1 MILMCGA
8 TGDLGGRIV
17 RLLRDRGQPVRALV
31 RPATDASRL
40 KDGGVEVVRGD
51 LCDAASLGPAL
62 VGIDTVV
69 TTANANRPAL
79 DSTGNQDLIRA
90 AEQAGVGRFVFVSAA
105 GMGPEMARTG
115 ALMAGKWQAEQA
127 LRASTMP
134 SVVVRPDMFQEAWL
148 GPPMFD
154 PAAGTA
160 MVSGSGRIAHRYVA
174 MDDVAAL
181 CAHLALAPDPPEL
194 VEFGGPEALT
204 QLQVVAAFEQATGRT
219 FKVRRVPGVLLSV
232 GHRLLG
238 AVKPDV
244 ALGLGLSAFMGAHPA
259 TWDDTALREAGIE
272 PRPARD
278 FIASTAA
285 VPA

>member
-17 RLLRDRGQPVRALV
+17 RLLQDRGESVRALV
-31 RPATDASRL
+31 RPASDATRL
-40 KDGGVEVVRGD
+40 QAAGVEIARGD

-79 DSTGNQDLIRA
+79 DVTGNQDLIRA
-90 AEQAGVGRFVFVSAA
+90 AERAGVGRFVFVSAA
-105 GMGPEMARTG
+105 GMSPEMARTG
-115 ALMAGKWQAEQA
+115 PLMAGKWQAEKA

-148 GPPMFD
+148 GPPLFD

-160 MVSGSGRIAHRYVA
+160 MVSGSGQSPHRYVA

-181 CAHLALAPDPPEL
+181 CAHLALAADPPEL

-204 QLQVVAAFEQATGRT
+204 QLQVVAAFERATGRT

-232 GHRLLG
+232 GNRVLG
-238 AVKPDV
+238 RVKPDV
-244 ALGLGLSAFMGAHPA
+244 ALGLGLSAFMAAHPA
-259 TWDDTALREAGIE
+259 AWDDGPLRHAGIE
-272 PRPARD
+272 PRPASE
-278 FIASTAA
+278 FITRAAA
-285 VPA
+285 VRA